1 MAIVTSQSRLFFRCC
16 SLSLSLSLSGSF
28 PRTNEAAVY
37 SRESTFFNCVPRRQ
51 PARGESIL
59 AALVVG
65 RIPETR
71 ALQKPSNSQ
80 KRERER
86 EREREKER
94 HVEENIAS
102 SQRPVAGGRVS
113 DPDARG
119 PSGNDVSAFPRAS
132 AVSVVRRNKGIS
144 SLTRIAEP
152 L

>member
-86 EREREKER
+86 ERERERKKDTWKKISRARNGRWPEDASQIRMHAARLVTTFPRSPER
-94 HVEENIAS
+94 PPSAS
-102 SQRPVAGGRVS
+102 SAGIKGS
-113 DPDARG
+113 
-119 PSGNDVSAFPRAS
+119 PR
-132 AVSVVRRNKGIS
+132 
-144 SLTRIAEP
+144 
-152 L
+152 